1 MKKLGKLLTVLSAV
15 AILALGAVALVACG
29 GGDTSKVTETYIGK
43 HVVTETTTVNGPDGK
58 PMEQTTTTTYYEQLQ
73 LRDDGTYEMTQLQGS
88 EMATYFVYATGKY
101 TKNAK
106 DAKFDGYTEI
116 VLEKATYVQ
125 INQDIY
131 NHMFGLTIDT
141 ETSSFPHE
149 IAGGAMLTK
158 DDIFNKYGDFGSRYI
173 THRATVDDTHAEN
186 WMDIEDDV
194 NVVE

>member
-1 MKKLGKLLTVLSAV
+1 M
-15 AILALGAVALVACG
+15 
-29 GGDTSKVTETYIGK
+29 
-43 HVVTETTTVNGPDGK
+43 
-58 PMEQTTTTTYYEQLQ
+58 
-73 LRDDGTYEMTQLQGS
+73 
-88 EMATYFVYATGKY
+88 
-101 TKNAK
+101 
-106 DAKFDGYTEI
+106 
-116 VLEKATYVQ
+116 LEKATYVQ